1 MTVLRPRSKLVYFR
15 VSEDEYEQL
24 SALCRTVGAR
34 SLPDLVR
41 RSLLEKLYRHGAEGD
56 GLEALAARIERLS
69 KMIEELREKLDEG
82 ARVKPAARM

>member
-34 SLPDLVR
+34 SLSDLVR

-56 GLEALAARIERLS
+56 GLEALVARIERLS

>member
-34 SLPDLVR
+34 SLSDLVR
-41 RSLLEKLYRHGAEGD
+41 QSLLERLDRRAADGD
-56 GLEALAARIERLS
+56 GLEALAERIERLS
-69 KMIEELREKLDEG
+69 KMIEELREKLEEG
-82 ARVKPAARM
+82 GRVKSAPRM